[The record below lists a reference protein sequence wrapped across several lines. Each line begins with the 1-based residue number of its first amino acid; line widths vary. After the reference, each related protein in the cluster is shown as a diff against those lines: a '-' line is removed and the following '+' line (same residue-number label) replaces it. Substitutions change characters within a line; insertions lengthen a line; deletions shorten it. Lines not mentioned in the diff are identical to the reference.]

1 MEKLVYQKP
10 ESIKDDFEFTFC
22 PGCDHGV
29 VVKLIA
35 EVIDE
40 LKARENT
47 IAVASVGC
55 SVFLDDYFNVDIIE
69 SPHGRATAVA
79 TGVKRSKPDKVVFTY
94 QGDGDFASIGM
105 GESVH
110 SFARGEKITAICIN
124 NTTFGM
130 TGGQA
135 GPTTLIGQ
143 VTTTTPRGRS
153 VELSGYPIKISEI
166 VSQLDG
172 AAYVARVSVDS
183 PKAIMNAKKAI
194 KKAFEVQLKGLGTG
208 FVEVLASCPTNW
220 KMDPIQAHVHVRD
233 VLYKTFVPQV
243 FRDLSDGDE
252 NGI

>member
-10 ESIKDDFEFTFC
+10 EAIKDDFEFTFC

-29 VVKLIA
+29 AIKLVA

-40 LKARENT
+40 LNVRENA

-55 SVFLDDYFNVDIIE
+55 SVFLDDYFNLDIIE

-110 SFARGEKITAICIN
+110 TGARGEKITSICIN

-153 VELSGYPIKISEI
+153 VELSGHPIKISEI
-166 VSQLDG
+166 MSQLDG
-172 AAYVARVSVDS
+172 VAYVARVSLDS

-194 KKAFEVQLKGLGTG
+194 KKAFEVQLKGLGMG
-208 FVEVLASCPTNW
+208 FVEILASCPTNW
-220 KMDPIQAHVHVRD
+220 KMSPIEAHDRVRN
-233 VLYKTFVPQV
+233 VLCETFVPQV
-243 FRDLSDGDE
+243 FRDLSDGDL
-252 NGI
+252 